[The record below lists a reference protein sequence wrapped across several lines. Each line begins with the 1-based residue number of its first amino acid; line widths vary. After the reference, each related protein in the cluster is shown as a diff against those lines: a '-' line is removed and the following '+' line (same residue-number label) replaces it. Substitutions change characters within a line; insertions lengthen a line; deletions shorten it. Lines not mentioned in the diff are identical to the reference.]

1 MFALLIGIMGLAA
14 IGRGSAPLV
23 LLHDPEHPDLPCP
36 WCRHQTHEDDTA
48 CVGCGRRFG

>member
-14 IGRGSAPLV
+14 TGHGPSQLV
-23 LLHDPEHPDLPCP
+23 LLYDATQPDLPCP